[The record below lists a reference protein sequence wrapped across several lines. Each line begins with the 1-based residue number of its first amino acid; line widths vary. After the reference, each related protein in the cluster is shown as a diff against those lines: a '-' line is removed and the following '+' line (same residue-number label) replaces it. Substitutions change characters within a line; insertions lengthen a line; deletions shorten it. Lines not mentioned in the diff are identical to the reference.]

1 MSKMGLT
8 PAAADS
14 RAEQGKSDGYLPFHR
29 MVQAHGK
36 DEIKCPSLL
45 AVVLTKIEE
54 VCCTVALSP
63 YLTARLNFA
72 DVSTDAETVELF
84 VRNCFVGMRLVVAVT
99 QLTKEG
105 SRIKN
110 LRVSR
115 AAIEG
120 LISSADDVFDVTRSR
135 DKLDGVVTEP
145 EYEEGQVVNAML
157 NLHNARVPK
166 PPAIALSLPGQK
178 LGRVCVTEIWDQGE
192 WMDLSDLQQQIASH
206 AAGKSKD
213 VLSLPDGREH
223 GTIVQARVMSVSDG
237 YVELSLRPSR
247 VVRVADIK
255 TLLCIQL
262 TYFLL
267 PLRFFV

>member
-1 MSKMGLT
+1 MVYLSMSLTSPLAAMSKMGLT

-14 RAEQGKSDGYLPFHR
+14 RAEQGKNDGYLPYHR
-29 MVQAHGK
+29 MSQAHGK
-36 DEIKCPSLL
+36 DELRCPSLL
-45 AVVLTKIEE
+45 AVVVTKIEE

-63 YLTARLNFA
+63 YLTARLFFV
-72 DVSTDAETVELF
+72 DVSADAETIELF

-99 QLTKEG
+99 QLVKENN
-105 SRIKN
+105 RIKN

-120 LISSADDVFDVTRSR
+120 LISSPEDLFDVTKSR
-135 DKLDGVVTEP
+135 NKLDGAVAEP

-178 LGRVCVTEIWDQGE
+178 LGRVCVTEVWDQGE
-192 WMDLSDLQQQIASH
+192 WMDLSDLQQQVADH

-213 VLSLPDGREH
+213 ALSLPDGREH
-223 GTIVQARVMSVSDG
+223 GSIVQARVLSVNDG
-237 YVELSLRPSR
+237 FVELSLRPSR
-247 VVRVADIK
+247 VVSS
-255 TLLCIQL
+255 L
-262 TYFLL
+262 F
-267 PLRFFV
+267 